1 MLFLMR
7 LRHLFF
13 ACVGLLLLPALAGM
27 IETLFA
33 LLVDLQ
39 TDPVRGQTL
48 LTFLAGGALQLLIFL
63 FLPQPF
69 RSYVLAHELSHALAA
84 WLSGA
89 RVNQLKVGKEG
100 GSVEVSHTS
109 LLITLA
115 PYLFPFYSLLLL
127 AGTAVAGLFTDVSAW
142 TPFLPFALGF
152 TGSFHLCFTL
162 QALSAGQSDIQPYG
176 PLGAYPLIAFGNL
189 LILLAGLM
197 LLSPGELPGTLLL
210 LARNLIDHYR
220 AAGNQ
225 FHLLPQ

>member
-1 MLFLMR
+1 MTV

-13 ACVGLLLLPALAGM
+13 ACVGLILLPALAGM
-27 IETLFA
+27 LETLFA

-84 WLSGA
+84 WFSGA
-89 RVNQLKVGKEG
+89 RVNRLNVGKEG
-100 GSVEVSHTS
+100 GSVEVSHTN

-115 PYLFPFYSLLLL
+115 PYMFPFYSLLLL
-127 AGTAVAGLFTDVSAW
+127 TVTAAAGLFTDVSPW
-142 TPFLPFALGF
+142 TPLLPFALGF

-162 QALSAGQSDIQPYG
+162 QALSAGQSDIEPYG
-176 PLGAYPLIAFGNL
+176 PLGAYPIIAFGNL
-189 LILLAGLM
+189 FILLAGIM
-197 LLSPGELPGTLLL
+197 LLTPREIPETLLL
-210 LARNLIDHYR
+210 LARNLLDYYR
-220 AAGNQ
+220 AVWNQ
-225 FHLLPQ
+225 FHLLLQ